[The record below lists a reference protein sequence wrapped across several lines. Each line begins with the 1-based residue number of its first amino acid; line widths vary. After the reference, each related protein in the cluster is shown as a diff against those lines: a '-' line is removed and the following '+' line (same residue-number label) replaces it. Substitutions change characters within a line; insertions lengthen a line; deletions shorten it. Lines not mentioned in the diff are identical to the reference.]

1 MRQPASMNTIRDT
14 IVNNTGRK
22 VIIRTNLGRNRIGV
36 AEGIIDKAYPC
47 VFLVRLD
54 NSPKDA
60 VKTISYSYTDILTK
74 EVELVF

>member
-36 AEGIIDKAYPC
+36 AEGIIDKTYPC